1 MNSTTVPCYVE
12 EVDAVI
18 LTQVISMAVA
28 VFAIVWHQQRST
40 ERLRAE
46 MRSEFAAVRIEIND
60 LRNDVN
66 AVRERLART
75 EGFLRIGIPAE
86 TASTEA
92 GAEAVGS
99 SA

>member
-1 MNSTTVPCYVE
+1 M
-12 EVDAVI
+12 I

-28 VFAIVWHQQRST
+28 VLAIVWHQQRST

-46 MRSEFAAVRIEIND
+46 MRSEFATLRAEIND

-86 TASTEA
+86 PA
-92 GAEAVGS
+92 GASATPEPVGS
-99 SA
+99 SPQA